1 MRLPA
6 FPPAAL
12 LAAALLAM
20 AGCAS
25 MAQKSVADNLG
36 RAVSNQDDPATVRAG
51 APAFL
56 LLLDGLL
63 EGDPENVDLL
73 LANARL
79 NGAYA
84 GIFVDDRERAL
95 RLAQKAH
102 GYAQKAVCLRRK
114 PLCEAADGPLD
125 GFKAALAKTGASD
138 VPMLYVYG
146 TTWVGVIQQQAGWEQ
161 VAELPKVEAVL
172 ERVVALDEG
181 YDHGQAHVYLGALKS
196 LVPPALGGQPE
207 KGRAHFERAI
217 ALSEGRNLTAKVE
230 YARRYAR
237 LVFDRPLHDRL
248 LNEVVAAP
256 AQAPGLTLANTLAQ
270 TQAREL
276 LVSAPQHFPE

>member
-6 FPPAAL
+6 VPLAFV
-12 LAAALLAM
+12 LAAALA
-20 AGCAS
+20 AGGCAS

-36 RAVSNQDDPATVRAG
+36 RAVTNQDDPATVRAG

-63 EGDPENVDLL
+63 EGDPDNVDLL
-73 LANARL
+73 IANARL

-84 GIFVDDRERAL
+84 AIFVDDRERAQ
-95 RLAQKAH
+95 RLAVKAH
-102 GYAQKAVCLRRK
+102 GYAKKAMCLKRK
-114 PLCEAADGPLD
+114 ALCDAAERPLD
-125 GFKAALAKTGASD
+125 EFDAALQRTSAGD
-138 VPMLYVYG
+138 VPVLYVYG
-146 TTWVGVIQQQAGWEQ
+146 TTWAGVIQQQAGWEQ
-161 VAELPKVEAVL
+161 VAELPRVEAVL
-172 ERVVALDEG
+172 ERVVVLDEG
-181 YDHGQAHVYLGALKS
+181 YDNGQAHVYLGALDS

-217 ALSEGRNLTAKVE
+217 ELSQGRNLTAKVE
-230 YARRYAR
+230 FARRYAR

-248 LNEVVAAP
+248 LDEVVAAP
-256 AQAPGLTLANTLAQ
+256 AEAPGLTLANTIAK

-276 LVSAPQHFPE
+276 LASAPQHFPE